1 MTMFDAYAIG
11 MRTTLD
17 LDDDLLEF
25 ARQRARQR
33 SITMGQVVSELV
45 RAALEPKQS
54 GKVRNGVLL
63 FTPKPGARKP
73 NLALVNELPRRAMS
87 IALLDVNVLIALFDP
102 AHPNHED
109 AHLWFGRQ

>member
-1 MTMFDAYAIG
+1 

-17 LDDDLLEF
+17 LDDDLLDL

-33 SITMGQVVSELV
+33 GMTMGQVVSELV
-45 RAALEPKQS
+45 RAALEPKRS

-73 NLALVNELPRRAMS
+73 NLALVNELRDEP
-87 IALLDVNVLIALFDP
+87 
-102 AHPNHED
+102 
-109 AHLWFGRQ
+109 